1 MGVKRPLRGLGWGG
15 RAIPGLP
22 SVALGYGWVAR
33 VRGLQGPEMWAK
45 SRASPWAAIVRSVR
59 SFGTEENDHNSGP
72 SCMNAYPLA
81 IVALVVAA
89 ASAEEW
95 KAPPIQLPKE
105 LKHPVIAA
113 TPEEL
118 ARLRAALKAT
128 GPAHDA
134 VARVVKQA
142 DDALAKP
149 VAFPP
154 RGGQHNQWYQC
165 DKCQLALRTVD
176 DTHHECPRCKT
187 VYTGEPYDDVVFSR
201 HHYANIRN
209 ASNAAWAYA
218 LTGEKRYADFAA
230 KVLLGY
236 AERYLK
242 YPYHANTRSNVVW
255 KIVSGG
261 HLFEQT
267 LNEAASLA
275 SDIAPAC
282 DLIWDALSDAERAAL
297 RDGLLVPMLKNMDK
311 HKAGKGNWQTWHNA
325 GMLAAGAVLG
335 DPSWVEKAIAQ
346 PHNGF
351 ADQMK
356 VSVSDEGMW
365 YENSWGYHFY
375 TLNAMVLIAEYARRL
390 GIDLWSHPTLR
401 KMFTLPVHYTMGDGS
416 LPRWGDDVRASARG
430 AGWLMEYSYAATKDP
445 ELLPLLPQ
453 APYWQS
459 VLFGRDT
466 TLKAAAPALTSKVFR
481 SAGHAILRTR
491 GEAGLTAAFT
501 FGPYGGFHGHFDK
514 LSFVLFGHKEELGVD
529 PGRAASQAYRLPIHR
544 NWYKPT
550 LSHNAVLV
558 DKLAQQPATGK
569 LELFAANDEYAAVA
583 ASCDAAYPGVK
594 HKRLLVLTPSY
605 LLVLDEL
612 ASDKP
617 RRFDWV
623 YHNRGTGIACEAA
636 KEPAKAPDKFVG
648 MEYVQSI
655 RTGSTDGSIFA
666 EFPGQAITTHLWM
679 AGAPKT
685 EVLIGDGPCAS
696 ILDRVP
702 MVMITR
708 HGTQATFAAVLE
720 PVLAGRKPVVGD
732 VSVKPGEISIAPQ
745 AGGAS
750 DTIA

>member
-1 MGVKRPLRGLGWGG
+1 VCPLTIAGLL
-15 RAIPGLP
+15 I
-22 SVALGYGWVAR
+22 
-33 VRGLQGPEMWAK
+33 
-45 SRASPWAAIVRSVR
+45 
-59 SFGTEENDHNSGP
+59 
-72 SCMNAYPLA
+72 
-81 IVALVVAA
+81 AA
-89 ASAEEW
+89 AAAEGW
-95 KAPPIQLPKE
+95 RLPPIQLPRE
-105 LKHPVIAA
+105 PKHPAIAA

-128 GPAHDA
+128 GSAHDA

-149 VAFPP
+149 IAFPP

-187 VYTGEPYDDVVFSR
+187 VYSGEPYDDVVYER

-209 ASNAAWAYA
+209 ASSAAWAYA
-218 LTGEKRYADFAA
+218 LTGDRRYADFAA
-230 KVLLGY
+230 KILLGY

-242 YPYHANTRSNVVW
+242 YPYHSASRSPSPW
-255 KIVSGG
+255 TIVSGG

-282 DLIWDALSDAERAAL
+282 DLIWDALPEPDRAAI
-297 RDGLLVPMLKNMDK
+297 RDGLLLPMLKNIDK

-325 GMLAAGAVLG
+325 GMIAAGGVLG
-335 DPSWVEKAIAQ
+335 DLSWVEKAITQ

-351 ADQMK
+351 VEQMK

-375 TLNAMVLIAEYARRL
+375 TLHAMTLIAEYARRL

-401 KMFTLPVHYTMGDGS
+401 KMYTLPVHYTMADGS

-430 AGWLMEYSYAATKDP
+430 AAWLMEYAYAATKDP
-445 ELLPLLPQ
+445 ELLPLLP
-453 APYWQS
+453 PTHYWQS
-459 VLFGRDT
+459 VMLGRDT
-466 TLKAAAPALTSKVFR
+466 GVKAEPPALKSRLFP

-491 GEAGLTAAFT
+491 GEAGLTAALT
-501 FGPYGGFHGHFDK
+501 FGPYGGFHGHLDK
-514 LSFVLFGHKEELGVD
+514 LSFVLFGYGEELGVD

-558 DKLAQQPATGK
+558 DKRAQQPATGK
-569 LELFAANDEYAAVA
+569 LELFTANDEYAAVA

-605 LLVLDEL
+605 LLIFDQLT
-612 ASDKP
+612 SDKP
-617 RRFDWV
+617 RRFDWA
-623 YHNRGTGIACEAA
+623 YHNRGTAIVCDAA
-636 KEPAKAPDKFVG
+636 REPGKPPDKFAG
-648 MEYVQSI
+648 MEYVENI
-655 RTGSTDGSIFA
+655 RTGLTDAPIRA
-666 EFPGQAITTHLWM
+666 RFPGKAVATHLTV
-679 AGAPKT
+679 AAAPRT
-685 EVLIGDGPCAS
+685 EVLVGDGPCAS

-702 MVMITR
+702 LILVTR
-708 HGTQATFAAVLE
+708 HGAEATFAAVLE
-720 PVLAGRKPVVGD
+720 PVLGDRKPVVSD
-732 VSVKPGEISIAPQ
+732 VSVEFKDGSAVVAIRL
-745 AGGAS
+745 GAS
-750 DTIA
+750 ADTVTFTQANALTLTTAGRHVLTGK